1 MKKKLK
7 GRGGYTLTEILI
19 VVAIVA
25 IIAAA
30 GAVTTTAVISAR
42 NSMIEAADAQILG
55 STAAQ
60 AIADELRYGQN
71 IKVDTDETKVTLD
84 STAFG
89 DSVCIK
95 LDGGR
100 LAVAVD
106 GGTETQMMLAESAYS
121 GLKISKLTFEKDAA
135 GTGVTVNITVSGRNG
150 EDKWSE
156 SFSVVPLN
164 GFTLTA

>member
-60 AIADELRYGQN
+60 AIADELRFGQN
-71 IKVDTDETKVTLD
+71 IKINKDEVTLD

-89 DSVCIK
+89 DNVCIK
-95 LDGGR
+95 LDGSGR

-106 GGTETQMMLAESAYS
+106 GGTETQMMLAASAYS
-121 GLKISKLTFEKDAA
+121 GLKISKLTFEKDGT

-164 GFTLTA
+164 GIDTTA

>member
-60 AIADELRYGQN
+60 AIADELRFGQN
-71 IKVDTDETKVTLD
+71 ITISTDETKVTLD

-95 LDGGR
+95 LDDGR
-100 LAVAVD
+100 LAVVGVD
-106 GGTETQMMLAESAYS
+106 GTDQMMLAESAYS
-121 GLKISKLTFEKDAA
+121 GLEISKLTFKQD

-164 GFTLTA
+164 GIDTTA

>member
-1 MKKKLK
+1 MKNKLK

-25 IIAAA
+25 VIAAA

-71 IKVDTDETKVTLD
+71 IKVDTDEVTLY

-95 LDGGR
+95 LNGGR
-100 LAVAVD
+100 LTVAVY

-121 GLKISKLTFEKDAA
+121 GLKISKLTFEKDGT